1 MVTIDGSRK
10 EFVGTR
16 ILVADDDQRILDDY
30 VSVLTGGPDPEDECR
45 AKFAD
50 LEKELFGEAPSK
62 PRLPQFSLCLC
73 LQAEEAVKAVQE
85 SVRDGCPFAVAFLD
99 VRMPPGPDGVE
110 AAERIRKIDKEINIV
125 FVTGFSDIQ
134 PEDIATRVPPVD
146 KLLYCQK
153 PFHANELRQVAYALS
168 AKWSAQRTLRA
179 TRQRL
184 EQVINSTAVV
194 VYSSAPSRDHSSA
207 FVSDNIKTQ
216 FGWEP
221 ASFLADPRFWIDRV
235 HSEDLP
241 RVHKALRDI
250 YEVEE
255 LSIDYRFR
263 MASGE
268 YRWVSDR
275 MKILRDPSGK
285 AEELVGCWFDITE
298 RREAEARIRSLAY
311 YDVVTG
317 LPNRLLMEE
326 LLGHA
331 LAQADRYR
339 HHLAVLFLD
348 VDNFKRIND
357 TLGHDSGDVLLRE
370 VARRLLGCIRKS
382 DVLLREGDVENL
394 LAEPEQESVS
404 RLGGDEFVIILSK
417 IRGADDAA
425 IVAERISRAL
435 AKPVAIA
442 DEETCI
448 TATIGISVF
457 PEDGTCAKTLLK
469 HADMAMYHGKEQG
482 RNCHRFFSEA
492 MRIRAAR
499 RFYIES
505 KLSRGLERGEFTLFY
520 QPRVDTRTL
529 SVVGMEALLRWR
541 QPDEGLVLPGEFIP
555 VAEQNGMILPI
566 GDWVLHEACRQTA
579 AWHAAGLPPLVVSI
593 NLSAVQFRHRLLA
606 DRLAQVIGD
615 TGIDPRMIELEL
627 TESVLME
634 DTKLSTQLLAQ
645 IKELGIKI
653 SIDDFG
659 TGYSSLSYLRRF
671 ALSTLKIDT
680 SFISGLANGSGD
692 VTIVSAMISL
702 GHQLGM
708 QVVAEGVEQVAQLE
722 FLRAKGCGEAQGYLF
737 SPPIDAESFE
747 QWVLERSVVGQVRK
761 VSAR

>member
-1 MVTIDGSRK
+1 MNDGIEK
-10 EFVGTR
+10 EFSGTR
-16 ILVADDDQRILDDY
+16 ILVADDEQRILDDY
-30 VSVLTGGPDPEDECR
+30 AAVLSGESENADSRR
-45 AKFAD
+45 ARIAD
-50 LEKELFGEAPSK
+50 LETELFGGAPDQR
-62 PRLPQFSLCLC
+62 RLPDFSLCLC
-73 LQAEEAVKAVQE
+73 LQADDAVRAVEE
-85 SVRDGCPFAVAFLD
+85 SIRDGKPFAVAFLD
-99 VRMPPGPDGVE
+99 VRMPPGADGVE
-110 AAERIRKIDKEINIV
+110 AAERIRKLDQEINIV
-125 FVTGFSDIQ
+125 FVTGFSDLR
-134 PEDIATRVPPVD
+134 PEDIATRVPPID

-168 AKWSAQRTLRA
+168 AKWSAQRTLQA

-194 VYSSAPSRDHSSA
+194 IYSSAPARDHSPA
-207 FVSDNIKTQ
+207 FVSENIRPQ
-216 FGWEP
+216 FGWDP
-221 ASFLADPRFWIDRV
+221 AAFLADPRFWIDRV
-235 HSEDLP
+235 HGEDLP
-241 RVHKALRDI
+241 RVHKALKDI
-250 YEVEE
+250 HEVEE

-275 MKILRDPSGK
+275 MKIVRHACGK
-285 AEELVGCWFDITE
+285 AQELVGCWFDITE

-331 LAQADRYR
+331 LTQAERYR

-394 LAEPEQESVS
+394 LAEPDQESVS
-404 RLGGDEFVIILSK
+404 RLGGDEFVVILSK
-417 IRGADDAA
+417 IKSPDDAA
-425 IVAERISRAL
+425 IVAERISKAL
-435 AKPVAIA
+435 AEPIALA
-442 DEETCI
+442 DEETCV
-448 TATIGISVF
+448 TATMGISVY
-457 PEDGTCAKTLLK
+457 PDDGTSAKTLLK

-492 MRIRAAR
+492 MRVRAAR
-499 RFYIES
+499 RFFIES
-505 KLSRGLERGEFTLFY
+505 KLSRGLDRGEFTLFY
-520 QPRVDTRTL
+520 QPRVNTRSL
-529 SVVGMEALLRWR
+529 EVVGMEALLRWN
-541 QPDEGLVLPGEFIP
+541 QPDEGLVMPGEFVP
-555 VAEQNGMILPI
+555 VAEQNGLILPI
-566 GDWVLHEACRQTA
+566 GDWVLHEACRQSA
-579 AWHAAGLPPLVVSI
+579 AWQAAGLPPLVVSI

-606 DRLAQVIGD
+606 DRLAQVIADSGL
-615 TGIDPRMIELEL
+615 DPRLIELEL
-627 TESVLME
+627 SESVLME
-634 DTKLSTQLLAQ
+634 DTKLSTRLLAQ

-671 ALSTLKIDT
+671 ELSTLKIDT
-680 SFISGLANGSGD
+680 SFISDLASGTGD
-692 VTIVSAMISL
+692 VAIVSAMIAL

-708 QVVAEGVEQVAQLE
+708 QVVAEGVEQVGQLE
-722 FLRAKGCGEAQGYLF
+722 FLRSRGCGEAQGYLF
-737 SPPIDAESFE
+737 SPPVDAASFE
-747 QWVLERSVVGQVRK
+747 QWVLERSTLGAIRQASVG
-761 VSAR
+761 